1 MYLLINDLT
10 CFVLCGC
17 SQAYGGSVGSELTTD
32 RRNFLNYKVKS
43 ITDEFHNNAE
53 FDGVLIILKCVV

>member
-17 SQAYGGSVGSELTTD
+17 SQAYDGSVGSELTTD
-32 RRNFLNYKVKS
+32 RRNFLNYKIKS
-43 ITDEFHNNAE
+43 ITDEFHNNA
-53 FDGVLIILKCVV
+53 V